1 MEARRLEF
9 SEVFEVQKNFDRQ
22 VGWNRY
28 ERCETPEEIVAFI
41 EHLTLAIVD
50 ELGEISRVR
59 KKFLRDGLNLDTA
72 TLRKEFVDLF
82 IFVMQGSMALKMN
95 LEEEYNQR
103 MKHNELRFIRKEK
116 EEAVNQSSK
125 NVTT

>member
-1 MEARRLEF
+1 MEALRLEL
-9 SEVFEVQKNFDRQ
+9 SEVLEIQKNFDRQ

-28 ERCETPEEIVAFI
+28 EQCDSPEEIVGFM

-59 KKFLRDGLNLDTA
+59 KKFLRDRLNLDTA
-72 TLRKEFVDLF
+72 TLKKEFVDLF
-82 IFVMQGSMALKMN
+82 IFAMQGSMALKMN

-103 MKHNELRFIRKEK
+103 MRHNEKRFLRKEK
-116 EEAVNQSSK
+116 EEAISQSSE
-125 NVTT
+125 NVTR

>member
-1 MEARRLEF
+1 MEL
-9 SEVFEVQKNFDRQ
+9 SDIFEAQKNFDRQ

-28 ERCETPEEIVAFI
+28 ERCDTPEETVAFM
-41 EHLTLAIVD
+41 EHLTLAVVD

-103 MKHNELRFIRKEK
+103 MRHNEKRFIRKEK
-116 EEAVNQSSK
+116 EDINQSSK
-125 NVTT
+125 NVTK

>member
-1 MEARRLEF
+1 MEAQGLEL
-9 SEVFEVQKNFDRQ
+9 SEVLEVQKNFDRQ

-28 ERCETPEEIVAFI
+28 ERCDTPEEIVAFM

-103 MKHNELRFIRKEK
+103 MRHNELRFIRKEK
-116 EEAVNQSSK
+116 EAALNQSSK
-125 NVTT
+125 NVTR

>member
-1 MEARRLEF
+1 MEL
-9 SEVFEVQKNFDRQ
+9 SHVFDVQKNFDRQ

-28 ERCETPEEIVAFI
+28 ERCDTPEETVAFM

-59 KKFLRDGLNLDTA
+59 KKFLRDGQNLDTA

-82 IFVMQGSMALKMN
+82 IFVMQGSMALKMD
-95 LEEEYNQR
+95 LGEEYMQR
-103 MKHNELRFIRKEK
+103 MRHNEERFIKKE
-116 EEAVNQSSK
+116 
-125 NVTT
+125 

>member
-1 MEARRLEF
+1 MEL
-9 SEVFEVQKNFDRQ
+9 SEVFEVQRNFDRK

-28 ERCETPEEIVAFI
+28 ERCNTPEETVAFM
-41 EHLTLAIVD
+41 EHLALAMVD

-59 KKFLRDGLNLDTA
+59 KKFLRDGLPLDTA

-95 LEEEYNQR
+95 LEKEYNQR
-103 MKHNELRFIRKEK
+103 MRHNELRFIRREK
-116 EEAVNQSSK
+116 DEAINQPSSSLTK
-125 NVTT
+125 Q

>member
-1 MEARRLEF
+1 MEL
-9 SEVFEVQKNFDRQ
+9 SEVLEVQKNFDRQ

-28 ERCETPEEIVAFI
+28 ERCDTPEEIVAFM

-103 MKHNELRFIRKEK
+103 MRHNELRFIRKEK
-116 EEAVNQSSK
+116 EAALNQSSK
-125 NVTT
+125 NVTR

>member
-1 MEARRLEF
+1 MELSR
-9 SEVFEVQKNFDRQ
+9 VFDVQKNFDRR

-28 ERCETPEEIVAFI
+28 ERCDTSEETVAFM

-59 KKFLRDGLNLDTA
+59 KKFLRDGQNLDTA
-72 TLRKEFVDLF
+72 TLKKEFVDLF

-95 LEEEYNQR
+95 LEEEYMQR
-103 MKHNELRFIRKEK
+103 MKHNEERFIKKE
-116 EEAVNQSSK
+116 
-125 NVTT
+125 

>member
-1 MEARRLEF
+1 LEL
-9 SEVFEVQKNFDRQ
+9 SEVLEVQKNFDRQ

-28 ERCETPEEIVAFI
+28 ERCDTPKEIVAFM

-103 MKHNELRFIRKEK
+103 MRHNELRFIRKEK
-116 EEAVNQSSK
+116 EAAINQSSK
-125 NVTT
+125 KTSQGNSA

>member
-1 MEARRLEF
+1 MEF

-28 ERCETPEEIVAFI
+28 ERCETPGEIVAFI

-116 EEAVNQSSK
+116 EEAINQSSK
-125 NVTT
+125 NITT

>member
-1 MEARRLEF
+1 LEL

-28 ERCETPEEIVAFI
+28 ERCNTPEEIVAFM

-59 KKFLRDGLNLDTA
+59 KKFLRDGLNLDSA

-95 LEEEYNQR
+95 LEEEYNLR
-103 MKHNELRFIRKEK
+103 MRHNELRFIRKEK
-116 EEAVNQSSK
+116 EEAINQSSK
-125 NVTT
+125 NVTK

>member
-1 MEARRLEF
+1 M
-9 SEVFEVQKNFDRQ
+9 
-22 VGWNRY
+22 
-28 ERCETPEEIVAFI
+28 

-59 KKFLRDGLNLDTA
+59 KKFLRDRLSLDTA

-103 MKHNELRFIRKEK
+103 MRRNEKRFIRKEK
-116 EEAVNQSSK
+116 EAIAQSSK
-125 NVTT
+125 NVTK

>member
-1 MEARRLEF
+1 MELSEF
-9 SEVFEVQKNFDRQ
+9 FEVQKNFDRQ

-28 ERCETPEEIVAFI
+28 ERCNTPEEIVAFM

-59 KKFLRDGLNLDTA
+59 KKFLRDGLNLDSA

-82 IFVMQGSMALKMN
+82 IFVVQGSMALKMN
-95 LEEEYNQR
+95 LEEEYNLR
-103 MKHNELRFIRKEK
+103 MRHNELRFIRKEK
-116 EEAVNQSSK
+116 EEAINQSSK
-125 NVTT
+125 NVTK